1 MVIVFAGAEVL
12 LDVGGALYYPTER
25 LLVVADLHIEK
36 GRSIG
41 LRLRRPLPPYD
52 TRETLR
58 RLSAAIALYE
68 PRTIACLGDSFHDA
82 NALLSLEPTDRD
94 AINLLAVGKRWIWIV
109 GNHDPFVPSG
119 MGGEVVDQLTIG
131 SLVFRHD
138 YDGGTGVVIGHFH
151 PVAAT
156 LLGGRLLRRRCF
168 VATNQLLIM
177 PAFGSYTGGLN
188 IRHPVLAGL
197 VGTEPDVFMLG
208 SRGVHRIHWSRLMSD
223 GGRSDISLEAKKT
236 KAS

>member
-1 MVIVFAGAEVL
+1 MTTIVFAGAQIL
-12 LDVGGALYYPTER
+12 LDAGGALYYPAEQ

-41 LRLRRPLPPYD
+41 LHLRRPLPPYD

-58 RLSAAIALYE
+58 RLSAAVVCYK
-68 PRTIACLGDSFHDA
+68 PRTIVCLGDSFHDA

-94 AINLLAVGKRWIWIV
+94 AINLLAIDKRWIWIT
-109 GNHDPFVPSG
+109 GNHDPFVPAG
-119 MGGEVVDQLTIG
+119 MGGEVVDQLKIG
-131 SLVFRHD
+131 SLVFKHN

-156 LLGGRLLRRRCF
+156 MLGGRLLRRRCF
-168 VATNQLLIM
+168 VATKQVLIM

-188 IRHPVLAGL
+188 IRHPTLANL
-197 VGTEPDVFMLG
+197 IGTEPDVFMLG
-208 SRGVHRIHWSRLMSD
+208 AHGVHPIDRSRLISD
-223 GGRSDISLEAKKT
+223 GKR
-236 KAS
+236 